1 MTVVV
6 NGQPRDVAEGASL
19 DALLTTLGLSPGS
32 VVIERNGEVVRRDE
46 FGRIRLQDG
55 DRLEIVRFVG
65 GG

>member
-19 DALLTTLGLSPGS
+19 DALLTSLGLFPGS
-32 VVIERNGEVVRRDE
+32 VVVERNGEVVRRDE
-46 FGRIRLQDG
+46 FAQVRLKEG

>member
-6 NGQPRDVAEGASL
+6 NGEPRDVAEGATL
-19 DALLTTLGLSPGS
+19 ATLLVTFGLSPES
-32 VVIERNGEVVRRDE
+32 VVVERNGEIVRRDE
-46 FGRIRLQDG
+46 FERVRLKEG